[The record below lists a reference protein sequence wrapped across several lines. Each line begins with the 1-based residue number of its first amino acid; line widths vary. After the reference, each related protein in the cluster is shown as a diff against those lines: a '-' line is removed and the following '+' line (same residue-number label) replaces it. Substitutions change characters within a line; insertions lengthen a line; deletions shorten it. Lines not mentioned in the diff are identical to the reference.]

1 MRRADRINQPLA
13 TCLSE
18 NYEIFKDLKMKYAL
32 VNGIIYTGYD
42 RLTQHAVVINNDT
55 ITQICAQQDLPA
67 DIDQID
73 VKGAI
78 VAPGFIDLQLNGC
91 GGVMF
96 NDDISTHALDVMH
109 NANLKSG
116 CTSFLPTFIT
126 SSDADMLKAI
136 EETRQY
142 MAEHPNQVLGLHLEG
157 PYLNPEKKG
166 IHNIDYVRT
175 SDQTMIDTICANH
188 DVIAKV
194 TMAPEVND
202 HKHIKQLAETGIVV
216 SLGHTNCTYQQA
228 RAGFASGMAFATH
241 LFNAMS
247 SIAGRE
253 PGAVGAVY
261 DSPDIYT
268 GIIADGFHVD
278 YANIRIAKK
287 IKQDKLILVT
297 DATAPAGAEMDYF
310 IFVGKKVYYRDGK
323 CVDEHGT
330 LGGSALTMIQAVKN
344 AVEHVGIALD
354 EALRMATL
362 YPARAMKL
370 DHKLGKLAPDTIANL
385 AIFDQDFQVQATIV
399 NGKYEQI

>member
-1 MRRADRINQPLA
+1 
-13 TCLSE
+13 
-18 NYEIFKDLKMKYAL
+18 MKYAL
-32 VNGIIYTGYD
+32 TNGIVYTGQD
-42 RLTQHAVVINNDT
+42 RLEGYAVIINNDVITNIVPEQQLPEDVQT
-55 ITQICAQQDLPA
+55 IDLE
-67 DIDQID
+67 
-73 VKGAI
+73 GAI
-78 VAPGFIDLQLNGC
+78 VSPGFIDLQLNGC

-96 NDDISTHALDVMH
+96 NDDISESALDIMH
-109 NANLKSG
+109 KANLKSG

-126 SSDADMLKAI
+126 SPDEDMRQAV
-136 EETRQY
+136 ETTRRY
-142 MAEHPNQVLGLHLEG
+142 MSAKPNQVLGLHMEG

-166 IHNIDYVRT
+166 IHNIDYVR
-175 SDQTMIDTICANH
+175 SSNQEMVDYLCKNS
-188 DVIAKV
+188 DVIAQV

-202 HKHIKQLAETGIVV
+202 HQHITQLANANIVV

-228 RAGFASGMAFATH
+228 REGFASGMTFATH

-247 SIAGRE
+247 SIVGRE

-261 DSPDIYT
+261 DSPDVYT

-278 YANIRIAKK
+278 FANIRIAKK

-330 LGGSALTMIQAVKN
+330 LGGSALTMMKAIEN

-362 YPARAMKL
+362 YPARAIGL
-370 DHKLGKLAPDTIANL
+370 DHKLGQIKPGMVANL
-385 AIFDQDFQVQATIV
+385 AIFDRDFTVKATIV
-399 NGKYEQI
+399 NGQYEQN